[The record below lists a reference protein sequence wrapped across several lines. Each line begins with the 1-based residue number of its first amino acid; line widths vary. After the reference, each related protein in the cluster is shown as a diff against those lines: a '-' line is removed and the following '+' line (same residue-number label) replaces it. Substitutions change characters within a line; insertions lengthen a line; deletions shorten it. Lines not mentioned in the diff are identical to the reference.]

1 MSVWQHELYILNL
14 NRLWHFVPY
23 GMHISE
29 VKGMP
34 CHIVSHNDFLGVKYH
49 FQLRWAFHFTDLQ
62 VTHLK

>member
-1 MSVWQHELYILNL
+1 MLLHELHILNL

-23 GMHISE
+23 GMHVSE

-49 FQLRWAFHFTDLQ
+49 FQLR
-62 VTHLK
+62 

>member
-1 MSVWQHELYILNL
+1 MWLHELYILNL

-23 GMHISE
+23 GMHVSE

-49 FQLRWAFHFTDLQ
+49 FQPR
-62 VTHLK
+62 